1 MARGRGHRGALMEI
15 GTELNIVPYL
25 DMMTCLV
32 LFLLVNITSFLGFT
46 ILNAS
51 IPQLAPDSSKVQ
63 QEAAKKGE
71 ELLLMVRVNKNGFV
85 VDPSVQGGKA
95 IKPEVVAKDGD
106 AYNFTRLREIA
117 VNIKNRFTT
126 ETKVLIISDPKVIY
140 DDIIR
145 TMDALREQTDGA
157 SDLFPDVTL
166 SIL

>member
-1 MARGRGHRGALMEI
+1 MARGRGRRGALMEI

-51 IPQLAPDSSKVQ
+51 IPQLAPDSAKVQ
-63 QEAAKKGE
+63 AQAAKKGE
-71 ELLLMVRVNKNGFV
+71 ELLLIVRVTQKGFV
-85 VDPSVQGGKA
+85 VDPSVQGGKS
-95 IKPEVVAKDGD
+95 IKPTVVPKQVEGYDFD
-106 AYNFTRLREIA
+106 RLREIA
-117 VNIKNRFTT
+117 VNLKNRFTK
-126 ETKVLIISDPKVIY
+126 ESRVLIISDPKIIY

-145 TMDALREQTDGA
+145 TMDALREQKNGE

-166 SIL
+166 SII